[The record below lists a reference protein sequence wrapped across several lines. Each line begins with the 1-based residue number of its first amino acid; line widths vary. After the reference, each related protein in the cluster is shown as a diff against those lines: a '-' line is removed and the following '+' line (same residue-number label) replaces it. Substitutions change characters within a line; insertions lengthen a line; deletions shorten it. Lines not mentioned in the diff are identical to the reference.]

1 MKKNIFYNYKLIK
14 KNLNIKGLPQ
24 SQDINPKIIV
34 DINKLLNRVKV
45 DQHNEQKKNLIF
57 FSLGILLLALMGTF
71 ILITR

>member
-14 KNLNIKGLPQ
+14 KNLNIKGLSQ